1 MKVAFDHKLSS
12 VLLELM
18 GLHNQKHIAT
28 TPPLLLLIQQETSML
43 EFSRPLQYVL
53 AVLISTLS
61 AANALSQT
69 NTTDWPKAKPVSLV
83 VAFAPG
89 ASTDIVAR
97 NLTQKLS
104 EITGGNFIVDNKGG
118 AGGNIASTQVKRAAP
133 DGYTI
138 LVHSVAF
145 AVNPSLYADAGYDA
159 IKDFIPLALGP
170 KTPNIITVN
179 PSTPARTLPELVEA
193 AKKNNFNYAS
203 SGIGTTTHLS
213 MERLKT
219 AAKID
224 IVHVPYQPAAAINAV
239 VANHTPIAST
249 SMPPAVPMIKAG
261 KLIALAVTSSSR
273 SPLLPSVPSITEF
286 GYKEFDDYT
295 WFGFF
300 LPLGTPAAIVEK
312 LNSAI
317 NAAMES
323 AEVVDKFTQLGM
335 SSSKNSSA
343 EFGAFLRAEVP
354 KWAAVVK
361 SSGAKAD

>member
-1 MKVAFDHKLSS
+1 M
-12 VLLELM
+12 
-18 GLHNQKHIAT
+18 T
-28 TPPLLLLIQQETSML
+28 TFLK
-43 EFSRPLQYVL
+43 
-53 AVLISTLS
+53 AVLGCSLMACVQITSWAQS
-61 AANALSQT
+61 E
-69 NTTDWPKAKPVSLV
+69 WPKAKPVSLV

-97 NLTQKLS
+97 TLTQKLN
-104 EITGGNFIVDNKGG
+104 ELTGGNFIVENKGG
-118 AGGNIASTQVKRAAP
+118 AGGNIASAQVKRSAP
-133 DGYTI
+133 DGYTL

-145 AVNPSLYADAGYDA
+145 AVNPSLYAEAGYDA
-159 IKDFIPLALGP
+159 LKDFVPVALGP
-170 KTPNIITVN
+170 KTPNIFTVN
-179 PSTPARTLPELVEA
+179 PTVDIKNLTELVEA
-193 AKKNNFNYAS
+193 AKKTPLNYAS

-239 VANHTPIAST
+239 VAGHTQIAST

-261 KLIALAVTSSSR
+261 KLKAIAVTSATR
-273 SPLLPSVPSITEF
+273 SPLLPDVPSITEL

-300 LPLGTPAAIVEK
+300 APAGTPPEVINKLNAAI
-312 LNSAI
+312 NR
-317 NAAMES
+317 AMAS
-323 AEVVDKFTQLGM
+323 SEVVDRFAQLGM
-335 SSSKNSSA
+335 ASTPNTVA
-343 EFGAFLRAEVP
+343 EFGSFLKAEVP

>member
-1 MKVAFDHKLSS
+1 M
-12 VLLELM
+12 
-18 GLHNQKHIAT
+18 T
-28 TPPLLLLIQQETSML
+28 TFLK
-43 EFSRPLQYVL
+43 
-53 AVLISTLS
+53 AVLGCSLMACMQITSWAQS
-61 AANALSQT
+61 E
-69 NTTDWPKAKPVSLV
+69 WPKAKPVSLV

-97 NLTQKLS
+97 TLTQKLN
-104 EITGGNFIVDNKGG
+104 ELTGGNFIVENKGG
-118 AGGNIASTQVKRAAP
+118 AGGNIASAQVKRSAP
-133 DGYTI
+133 DGYTL

-145 AVNPSLYADAGYDA
+145 AVNPSLYAEAGYDA
-159 IKDFIPLALGP
+159 LKDFVPVALGP
-170 KTPNIITVN
+170 KTPNIFTVN
-179 PSTPARTLPELVEA
+179 PTVDIKNLTELVEA
-193 AKKNNFNYAS
+193 AKKTPLNYAS

-239 VANHTPIAST
+239 VAGHTQIAST

-261 KLIALAVTSSSR
+261 KLKAIAVTSATR
-273 SPLLPSVPSITEF
+273 SPLLPDVPSITEL

-300 LPLGTPAAIVEK
+300 APAGTPPEVINKLNAAI
-312 LNSAI
+312 NR
-317 NAAMES
+317 AMAS
-323 AEVVDKFTQLGM
+323 SEVVDRFAQLGM
-335 SSSKNSSA
+335 ASTPNTVA
-343 EFGAFLRAEVP
+343 EFGSFLKAEVP

>member
-1 MKVAFDHKLSS
+1 M
-12 VLLELM
+12 
-18 GLHNQKHIAT
+18 T
-28 TPPLLLLIQQETSML
+28 TFLKA
-43 EFSRPLQYVL
+43 VL
-53 AVLISTLS
+53 ACSLMACMQITSWAQS
-61 AANALSQT
+61 E
-69 NTTDWPKAKPVSLV
+69 WPKAKPVSLV

-97 NLTQKLS
+97 TLTQKLN
-104 EITGGNFIVDNKGG
+104 ELTGGNFIVENKGG
-118 AGGNIASTQVKRAAP
+118 AGGNIASAQVKRSAP
-133 DGYTI
+133 DGYTL

-145 AVNPSLYADAGYDA
+145 AVNPSLYAEAGYDA
-159 IKDFIPLALGP
+159 LKDFVPVALGP
-170 KTPNIITVN
+170 KTPNIFTVN
-179 PSTPARTLPELVEA
+179 PTVDIKNLTELVEA
-193 AKKNNFNYAS
+193 AKKTPLNYAS

-239 VANHTPIAST
+239 VAGHTQIAST

-261 KLIALAVTSSSR
+261 KLKAIAVTSATR
-273 SPLLPSVPSITEF
+273 SPLLPDVPSITEL

-300 LPLGTPAAIVEK
+300 APAGTPPEVINKLNAAI
-312 LNSAI
+312 NR
-317 NAAMES
+317 AMAS
-323 AEVVDKFTQLGM
+323 SEVVDRFAQLGM
-335 SSSKNSSA
+335 ASTPNTVA
-343 EFGAFLRAEVP
+343 EFGSFLKAEVP

>member
-1 MKVAFDHKLSS
+1 MTYFFK
-12 VLLELM
+12 
-18 GLHNQKHIAT
+18 T
-28 TPPLLLLIQQETSML
+28 
-43 EFSRPLQYVL
+43 VL
-53 AVLISTLS
+53 ACLAFGSLQLS
-61 AANALSQT
+61 ALAQNE
-69 NTTDWPKAKPVSLV
+69 WPKAKPVTLV

-97 NLTQKLS
+97 SLTQKLS

-118 AGGNIASTQVKRAAP
+118 AGGNIASSLVKRAAP
-133 DGYTI
+133 DGYTL

-159 IKDFIPLALGP
+159 LKDFVPVALGP
-170 KTPNIITVN
+170 KTPNIFTVN
-179 PSTPARTLPELVEA
+179 PSVAAKTLPELVEA
-193 AKKNNFNYAS
+193 AKKTPFNYAS

-239 VANHTPIAST
+239 VAGHTQIAST

-261 KLIALAVTSSSR
+261 KLKALAVTSATR
-273 SPLLPSVPSITEF
+273 SPLLPDVPSITEF

-300 LPLGTPAAIVEK
+300 VPSGTPPEVVSKLNAAI
-312 LNSAI
+312 NR
-317 NAAMES
+317 AMAS
-323 AEVVDKFTQLGM
+323 AEVVDRFAQLGM
-335 SSSKNSSA
+335 ASSPNSAA
-343 EFGAFLRAEVP
+343 EFGTFLKAEVP

>member
-1 MKVAFDHKLSS
+1 MLNFARPSS
-12 VLLELM
+12 LLW
-18 GLHNQKHIAT
+18 GLCAA
-28 TPPLLLLIQQETSML
+28 L
-43 EFSRPLQYVL
+43 VG
-53 AVLISTLS
+53 LS
-61 AANALSQT
+61 APAQAQSE
-69 NTTDWPKAKPVSLV
+69 WPKAKPVILL

-104 EITGGNFIVDNKGG
+104 ELTGGNFVVENKGG
-118 AGGNIASTQVKRAAP
+118 AGGNIASAQVKRAAP
-133 DGYTI
+133 DGYTL

-159 IKDFIPLALGP
+159 LKDFVPVALGP
-170 KTPNIITVN
+170 KTPNIFTVN
-179 PSTPARTLPELVEA
+179 PSVTAKTLPELVEA
-193 AKKNNFNYAS
+193 AKKSPLSYAS

-219 AAKID
+219 AAKVD

-239 VANHTPIAST
+239 VAGHTPIAST

-261 KLIALAVTSSSR
+261 KIKALAVTSATR
-273 SPLLPSVPSITEF
+273 SPLLPDVPSITEY

-300 LPLGTPAAIVEK
+300 APAGTPPAVVEK
-312 LNSAI
+312 LNAAL
-317 NAAMES
+317 NRAMES
-323 AEVVDKFTQLGM
+323 PEVVEKFALLGM
-335 SSSKNSSA
+335 ASTRNSTA
-343 EFGAFLRAEVP
+343 DFGNFLRAEVP
-354 KWAAVVK
+354 KWSAVVK

>member
-1 MKVAFDHKLSS
+1 MGGLSFQA
-12 VLLELM
+12 
-18 GLHNQKHIAT
+18 HAQN
-28 TPPLLLLIQQETSML
+28 
-43 EFSRPLQYVL
+43 
-53 AVLISTLS
+53 
-61 AANALSQT
+61 
-69 NTTDWPKAKPVSLV
+69 DWPKVKPVTLV

-97 NLTQKLS
+97 SLTQKLN
-104 EITGGNFIVDNKGG
+104 ELTGGNFIVDNKGG
-118 AGGNIASTQVKRAAP
+118 AGGNIASAQVKRAPA

-159 IKDFIPLALGP
+159 LKDFVPVALGP
-170 KTPNIITVN
+170 KTPNIFTVN
-179 PSTPARTLPELVEA
+179 PSVSAKNLPELIELS
-193 AKKNNFNYAS
+193 KKSSFNYAS

-239 VANHTPIAST
+239 VAGHTQIAST
-249 SMPPAVPMIKAG
+249 SMPPAVPQIKAG
-261 KLIALAVTSSSR
+261 KLKALAVTSATR
-273 SPLLPSVPSITEF
+273 SPLLPDVPSITEYGF
-286 GYKEFDDYT
+286 KEFDDYT

-300 LPLGTPAAIVEK
+300 APTGTPPDVIAK
-312 LNSAI
+312 LNTAI
-317 NAAMES
+317 NKAMAS
-323 AEVVDKFTQLGM
+323 ADVVDRFAQLGM
-335 SSSKNSSA
+335 SSTPNSAS
-343 EFGAFLRAEVP
+343 EFGAFLKTEVP

>member
-1 MKVAFDHKLSS
+1 MFKQLIVLVIGVATIFVS
-12 VLLELM
+12 
-18 GLHNQKHIAT
+18 
-28 TPPLLLLIQQETSML
+28 
-43 EFSRPLQYVL
+43 
-53 AVLISTLS
+53 
-61 AANALSQT
+61 NAQ
-69 NTTDWPKAKPVSLV
+69 TDWPKAKPVTLL

-97 NLTQKLS
+97 SLTVKLS
-104 EITGGNFIVDNKGG
+104 EFTGGNFVVENKGG
-118 AGGNIASTQVKRAAP
+118 AGGNIATTQVKRSAA

-159 IKDFIPLALGP
+159 VKDFIPLALGP
-170 KTPNIITVN
+170 KTPNIFTVN
-179 PSTPARTLPELVEA
+179 PSVTAKTLPELVEA
-193 AKKNNFNYAS
+193 AKKSPMSYAS

-219 AAKID
+219 AAKVD

-239 VANHTPIAST
+239 VAGHTLIAST
-249 SMPPAVPMIKAG
+249 SMPPAVPQIKAG
-261 KLIALAVTSSSR
+261 KLKALAVTSATR
-273 SPLLPSVPSITEF
+273 SLLLPDVPSITEF

-300 LPLGTPAAIVEK
+300 LPIGTPPAIVEK
-312 LNSAI
+312 LNAAL
-317 NAAMES
+317 NQAMES
-323 AEVVDKFTQLGM
+323 ADVIEKFKQLGM
-335 SSSKNSSA
+335 SSTRNTTA
-343 EFGAFLRAEVP
+343 EFSGFLRAEVP